1 MNFRT
6 EDQDGMCNSLKVRWT
21 INPRTAPQ
29 PWIVCSGCGC
39 PKPFKSSGKTRLNA
53 NGKKLDAWLVYK
65 CVDCDKTWNRTLF
78 ERQTI
83 RDLDPLVLEALQGND
98 SDWIRAREFDLDAL
112 RRKTQRIDEFADA
125 DVEKEILSE
134 PDCWTML
141 EIDLAVTLPFNV
153 RLDRLLASELN
164 VSRSRLQALHEDAKL
179 RVHTDRA
186 DAMRRRIKNGSCIVI
201 DLSDEADRHLIWK
214 AAVLGKEIS

>member
-1 MNFRT
+1 
-6 EDQDGMCNSLKVRWT
+6 MCNSLKVRWT

>member
-1 MNFRT
+1 
-6 EDQDGMCNSLKVRWT
+6 MCNSLKVRWT

-29 PWIVCSGCGC
+29 PWIACSGCGC
-39 PKPFKSSGKTRLNA
+39 PKPFKSSGKIRLNA

>member
-1 MNFRT
+1 
-6 EDQDGMCNSLKVRWT
+6 MCNSLKVRWT

-29 PWIVCSGCGC
+29 PWIACSGCGC
-39 PKPFKSSGKTRLNA
+39 PKPFKSSGKIRLNA

-125 DVEKEILSE
+125 DVEKEMLSE
-134 PDCWTML
+134 PDRWTML

-214 AAVLGKEIS
+214 AAVLGKEIG